1 MGDGKVDFKALFKKL
16 KELNYD
22 SYVTIEREIE
32 GEQQTADIRYAKN
45 YLENIINEVYGG

>member
-1 MGDGKVDFKALFKKL
+1 MFKKL
-16 KELNYD
+16 HELEYD

-32 GEQQTADIRYAKN
+32 GEQQTEDIRHAKK